1 MIVFME
7 LKRLRKKL
15 GVKPC
20 KNLFVFFCYANEY
33 RKVQKQLPQ
42 LIYTKGAPKNFV
54 KFTWKHLY
62 RSLFLC
68 KVVFIRLAT
77 LLKKRLR
84 RRCFHENFTKFLR
97 VPFLDNTSGRLL
109 LKVLFCR
116 NDANFKFKQKKI
128 RVMFLLLIS
137 KTTDNWVRLTTNK
150 FHKNH
155 SCFVNYVQPNGEIKN
170 RRD

>member
-1 MIVFME
+1 ME

-15 GVKPC
+15 RVKPC
-20 KNLFVFFCYANEY
+20 KNLIVFFVMQMNIEKCRSSY
-33 RKVQKQLPQ
+33 RSCS
-42 LIYTKGAPKNFV
+42 IKGAPKNFV

-62 RSLFLC
+62 RSLFLY

-84 RRCFHENFTKFLR
+84 RRCFYENFTKFLR

-150 FHKNH
+150 FYKNH
-155 SCFVNYVQPNGEIKN
+155 SCFVNYVQPKGEIKN